1 MTFIHGR
8 ALVIG
13 VANYQ
18 RVKKLPEK
26 ILNDARDIASILSD
40 PDACAFDPRC
50 VEMVLDSAATLAGI
64 RKALSDLSQACGPDD
79 TALVYFSGHGGVLGD
94 GASAE
99 TYLVPVDGDL
109 KSHQNSMLSEGE
121 FSAVLKTLQ
130 AKRIFVI
137 LDACHAA
144 GAIVLKSLDDADSG
158 SEFYAGYA
166 EKSLSQLSGGAGRVV
181 LASCAPAETSLI
193 LAGAKNSL
201 FTTHLLD
208 ALRGKGEPSGSQ
220 VVRVF
225 NLFDYISTRVRADSR
240 NKQTPIFKADLSE
253 NFAIA
258 MLGGSSAK
266 TPISVVEDRG
276 DGLFDWEGLLAVLQS
291 LYPLGPTDQHIWKRA
306 GGDLAR
312 ISVGGAGSSDWYGAL
327 EEVRNGG
334 GGAAISLRRLADTAA
349 KDYPTNQRLRQL
361 IG

>member
-18 RVKKLPEK
+18 RVTKLPEK
-26 ILNDARDIASILSD
+26 VLDDARDIARILSD
-40 PDACAFDPRC
+40 PDACAFDPSC
-50 VEMVLDSAATLAGI
+50 VELVLDGAATLVGV
-64 RKALSDLSQACGPDD
+64 RKALADLSQASGPDD
-79 TALVYFSGHGGVLGD
+79 TALIYFSGHGGVLGA
-94 GASAE
+94 GSSAE
-99 TYLVPVDGDL
+99 TYLVPIDGDL
-109 KSHQNSMLSEGE
+109 KCHQTTMLSGAE
-121 FSAVLKTLQ
+121 FSTVLKAFR

-144 GAIVLKSLDDADSG
+144 GAIVLKSLDDVDSK
-158 SEFYAGYA
+158 FYSGYV
-166 EKSLSQLSGGAGRVV
+166 EKSLSQLTSGSGRVV

-193 LAGAKNSL
+193 LPGARNSL
-201 FTTHLLD
+201 FTTHLMD

-225 NLFDYISTRVRADSR
+225 NLFDYVSTKVRAASHD
-240 NKQTPIFKADLSE
+240 KQTPIFKADLSE

-258 MLGGSSAK
+258 MLGGSAAK
-266 TPISVVEDRG
+266 APNSTVEDSG
-276 DGLFDWEGLLAVLQS
+276 GGVFDWEGLLAVLQT

-312 ISVGGAGSSDWYGAL
+312 ISVGGTGSSAWYGAL

-334 GGAAISLRRLADTAA
+334 GGAGISLGRLADTAA